1 MKIISTIKD
10 NPLYYFFLK
19 AISFY
24 VFWQVLYD
32 LIILPNGIVDEFLS
46 ISVAHISNFFL
57 SLLGWDIGVSGRIIT
72 ISGYLGVEVLNDC
85 NALKLMALYS
95 GFIFAY
101 EGPLLKRVQFLC
113 AGILLIYILNVLRI
127 MAFSLATVYFQPHW
141 DTFHEFSSF
150 IFFYPIILWIW
161 YKWTLLKD

>member
-1 MKIISTIKD
+1 MQIISTIKD

-32 LIILPNGIVDEFLS
+32 LMIFPNGIVDEFLS

-57 SLLGWDIGVSGRIIT
+57 SLFGWDIEVSGRIIT

-85 NALKLMALYS
+85 NALKLMALY
-95 GFIFAY
+95 F
-101 EGPLLKRVQFLC
+101 E
-113 AGILLIYILNVLRI
+113 LIKL
-127 MAFSLATVYFQPHW
+127 H
-141 DTFHEFSSF
+141 
-150 IFFYPIILWIW
+150 
-161 YKWTLLKD
+161 

>member
-1 MKIISTIKD
+1 MQIISTIKD
-10 NPLYYFFLK
+10 NPLYYFFFK

-32 LIILPNGIVDEFLS
+32 IIILPNGMVDEFLS

-57 SLLGWDIGVSGRIIT
+57 SLFGWDIKVSGRIIT

-101 EGPLLKRVQFLC
+101 EGTLLKRVQFLC
-113 AGILLIYILNVLRI
+113 GGIFLIYILNILRI

-141 DTFHEFSSF
+141 DTFHEFSAF

-161 YKWTLLKD
+161 YKWTLLKN